1 MAGMDASALPEALAE
16 IRDGFL
22 ETPESDR
29 LLLLLEY
36 ADELPAVSDEVAAHP
51 EMGERVAE
59 CQSPVYI
66 YVEVHDDVV
75 TMHATAPEEAP
86 TTRGFA
92 SILVQGLTGL
102 TADEVLAI
110 PEDYPQSIGLT
121 KAVSPLR
128 IGGMTG
134 MLMRAKNQVR
144 QKR

>member
-1 MAGMDASALPEALAE
+1 MSASDLPDILAD

-22 ETPESDR
+22 ETPEADR

-36 ADELPAVSDEVAAHP
+36 SDELPAVSEEVANHP
-51 EMGERVAE
+51 EMCERVAE

-66 YVEVHDDVV
+66 YVEVNDDIV
-75 TMHATAPEEAP
+75 TMHATAPVEAP

-102 TADEVLAI
+102 TSDEVLAI
-110 PEDYPQSIGLT
+110 PDDYPQSIGLT

-134 MLMRAKNQVR
+134 MLMRAKKQVR

>member
-1 MAGMDASALPEALAE
+1 MSASDVPATLAE

-29 LLLLLEY
+29 LLLLLEF
-36 ADELPAVSDEVAAHP
+36 ADELPAVSEEVAEHP
-51 EMGERVAE
+51 EMCERVAE

-66 YVEVHDDVV
+66 YVEVQDDVV
-75 TMHATAPEEAP
+75 TMHATAPQEAP

-92 SILVQGLTGL
+92 SILVQGITGL

-110 PEDYPQSIGLT
+110 PDDYPQTIGLT

-144 QKR
+144 AKR

>member
-1 MAGMDASALPEALAE
+1 MTGMSTSDVPDALAE
-16 IRDGFL
+16 IRDAFL
-22 ETPESDR
+22 ETPETDR
-29 LLLLLEY
+29 LLLLLEFS
-36 ADELPAVSDEVAAHP
+36 DELPDVSDEVATHP
-51 EMGERVAE
+51 EIYERVAE

-66 YVEVHDDVV
+66 HVEVDDGIV
-75 TMHATAPEEAP
+75 TMHATAPPEAP

-102 TADEVLAI
+102 TADQVLAI
-110 PEDYPQSIGLT
+110 PNDYPQTIGLT

>member
-1 MAGMDASALPEALAE
+1 MSASDLPDILAD

-22 ETPESDR
+22 ETPEADR

-36 ADELPAVSDEVAAHP
+36 SDELPAVSDAVASHP
-51 EMGERVAE
+51 EMYERVAE

-66 YVEVHDDVV
+66 YVEVHDDIV

-102 TADEVLAI
+102 TSDEVLAV
-110 PEDYPQSIGLT
+110 PDDYPQSIGLT

-134 MLMRAKNQVR
+134 MLMRAKNQVM